1 MALKPE
7 LFRRLAR
14 FAVVGAIV
22 MLFFTGLNWL
32 FGRWMGA
39 TAAFLLA
46 YPPAVTLHFLLSKWW
61 TFGCERADVSRQVSE
76 YLAMVALTFVVQYAF
91 FWLAHS
97 VFGLPGWLSAGIAN
111 AAQMALTFLIMQ
123 RRIFARRAE
132 AERVQ
137 SAATARS
144 AWLPAVVA
152 VLVISA
158 GLRVVLAL
166 NGGQLF
172 WGDEQIR
179 YGSAQTAY
187 ALFAEGQWTGGWRE
201 ILANADHP
209 LFRVWSLP
217 AAAWQHHAGVSHA
230 MAATYF
236 AAFSVLALSL
246 IWGIARRAGA
256 DEREAFWALLLAAG
270 TNALFFYSRHL
281 LPYDMALCAMLAA
294 LWFALGGGAC
304 RLLGSGVLVGLGFLT
319 YSGYWLLGGT
329 VLVLAVLFR
338 VADVRQAVMRAAA
351 GASGL
356 AGVLLAWLAIG
367 WLADFG
373 LWGKLGEFSGTI
385 TQGDFGLGWRVV
397 AEYFWR
403 SEGVMLAV
411 WFGGGVLALRE
422 VRRRAEARVVFWLA
436 GLGIVLLG
444 LVGLSDVVP
453 KFVVYGRLA
462 RCAAPFLCLAAAYG
476 LARASVRA
484 QWLAALAVIV
494 TAGVNFAEPL
504 RQVFPDGFRLLSWQ
518 VLQQHRHEGTRVY
531 RILRAEHAWGPTWR
545 ESLPEHEV
553 LLRRAHPLQF
563 LPYQFEGYSREQ
575 RSAFRDADISMRF
588 VRLNFADD
596 RAALGTESS
605 LWGKFSGPVRL
616 SFRLPAGRIGLTE
629 PLVSSGEPGRADFLF
644 IKYVDQERIQIGFDH
659 WGVASLLSAPLR
671 VDPREVQSLVVSWGA
686 CYPPPAESSPAAERL
701 AAPLRRRLVVLLN
714 GQAVFSVPSEFY
726 PAPAGTIQ
734 FGANLLG
741 GTSCGADFLG
751 GEFRVAR
758 EPLDALLPLVPEL
771 VHEAGWRGQ
780 EWGGALG
787 PLELMLDVARIEPGA
802 GEPLVSLETERGH
815 MLLQLERLG
824 AERFRVGF
832 ERLGGDLAWSD
843 PIALVPGEWQRIGV
857 SLGGLMPEP
866 GSPFYDEF
874 PMLGRLRELVHVRVN
889 GTPLMTA
896 IYPDPGRTQAVA
908 LAVNSVGSSVARL
921 RLAANIAH
929 VRPLDPVRMM
939 AQSVVLSG
947 AAGRDDPEWGGW
959 PGGIR
964 LRVRFPTGRA
974 KQAEPLFVRG
984 AAGAGDILFVHY
996 VDEGMI
1002 QIGLD
1007 HWGSGGPV
1015 SATVPVDLKEPHE
1028 LVVLADFL
1036 LPPRDSA
1043 IFSQQPALVSLQRV
1057 LRVALDGQIVLTGE
1071 VDAHPAPLETL
1082 TLGTNFIGGSTA
1094 GPVFTGRI
1102 LEIGPVQVEE
1112 MLRLKAAER

>member
-7 LFRRLAR
+7 LVRRLAR

-91 FWLAHS
+91 FWLANS
-97 VFGLPGWLSAGIAN
+97 ALGLPGWLSAGIAN

-179 YGSAQTAY
+179 YGSAQRAY
-187 ALFAEGQWTGGWRE
+187 LFFVEGNWSEGWRE

-209 LFRVWSLP
+209 LFRLWSLP
-217 AAAWQHHAGVSHA
+217 AAAWQHHGGASHA
-230 MAATYF
+230 LAATYF
-236 AAFSVLALSL
+236 SVFSVVALGL

-256 DEREAFWALLLAAG
+256 SEREAFWALLLAAG
-270 TNALFFYSRHL
+270 TNAFFFYSRHL

-294 LWFALGGGAC
+294 LWFALGGGSC

-319 YSGYWLLGGT
+319 YSGYWLFGGT
-329 VLVLAVLFR
+329 VLVLAVFFR
-338 VADVRQAVMRAAA
+338 AANARQAVLRAVA

-356 AGVLLAWLAIG
+356 GAVLLAWFAIG
-367 WLADFG
+367 WQAEFG
-373 LWGKLGEFSGTI
+373 LWNKLREFSGTI

-397 AEYFWR
+397 AEYFWW

-411 WFGGGVLALRE
+411 WLGGSVLALRAW
-422 VRRRAEARVVFWLA
+422 RRGAEPRLILWLVGSGA
-436 GLGIVLLG
+436 VLLG

-476 LARASVRA
+476 LARWSARG
-484 QWLAALAVIV
+484 QGFAALVVIV
-494 TAGVNFAEPL
+494 AAGVNFAGPL
-504 RQVFPDGFRLLSWQ
+504 RQVFPDRFRLLSWQ
-518 VLQQHRHEGTRVY
+518 VLQQHRHDGTRVY
-531 RILRAEHAWGPTWR
+531 RILRAEHTWGPTWR

-553 LLRRAHPLQF
+553 LLRRPHPLQF
-563 LPYQFEGYSREQ
+563 RPYQFEGYSREQ
-575 RSAFRDADISMRF
+575 RGAFREVDISMRF
-588 VRLNFADD
+588 VRLNFAE
-596 RAALGTESS
+596 AGTSLGSESA
-605 LWGKFSGPVRL
+605 LWGKYSGPVRL
-616 SFRLPAGRIGLTE
+616 NFRLPVGRIGLAE

-659 WGVASLLSAPLR
+659 WGVASLLSAPLH
-671 VDPREVQSLVVSWGA
+671 VDPLAVQSLVVSWGA
-686 CYPPPAESSPAAERL
+686 CYPPPAETSLVGERFAAS
-701 AAPLRRRLVVLLN
+701 LRRRLVVLLN
-714 GQAVFSVPSEFY
+714 GQAVFSVPTDFY

-758 EPLDALLPLVPEL
+758 EPLDAVLPLVPEL
-771 VHEAGWRGQ
+771 VHEADWRGPD
-780 EWGGALG
+780 WGEALG
-787 PLELMLDVARIEPGA
+787 PLEMAMDVGRIEPGV
-802 GEPLVSLETERGH
+802 GEPLVSLETERGP
-815 MLLQLERLG
+815 MLLQLERLD
-824 AERFRVGF
+824 AARFRVGF
-832 ERLGGDLAWSD
+832 ERLGGDLVWTD
-843 PIALVPGEWQRIGV
+843 PIAFVPGEWQRIGIA
-857 SLGGLMPEP
+857 LGGLMPESD
-866 GSPFYDEF
+866 SPFYAQF

-889 GTPLMTA
+889 GTPIMTS
-896 IYPDPGRTQAVA
+896 IFPDPGRTRAVA
-908 LAVNSVGSSVARL
+908 LGVNSVGSSVARL

-929 VRPLDPVRMM
+929 VRPLDPVRVM

-947 AAGRDDPEWGGW
+947 AAGRDDPAWSGW

-964 LRVRFPTGRA
+964 LSVRFPAGRA
-974 KQAEPLFVRG
+974 QQAEPLLVRG
-984 AAGAGDILFVHY
+984 VAGAGDILFVHY
-996 VDEGMI
+996 VDEGLI
-1002 QIGLD
+1002 RIGLD
-1007 HWGSGGPV
+1007 RWGSGGPV
-1015 SATVPVDLKEPHE
+1015 SAAVPIDMQEPHE

-1043 IFSQQPALVSLQRV
+1043 IFTERPALADLQGV
-1057 LRVALDGQIVLTGE
+1057 LRVALDGKIVLTGT